1 MICKKRCSESLM
13 QDMDQSGLQK
23 ETTGNDS
30 YSVCGSR
37 QNKPRGFTLIELLVV
52 IAIIAILAGML
63 LPALSKAREYAK
75 GTLCLNRQKQNYLPL
90 AQYGHDWND
99 YCVNAHGD
107 TAEGATYDLWS
118 TYLYSLGYISIP
130 NSPLALSS
138 FQAYKQKNMIC
149 PSLKMTS
156 AQELYHSYGYGLVV
170 WHTGYN
176 FVWTVPTNKTA
187 ARSPVYKLLKQPS
200 TIGHIAD
207 SWQNTSKRMN
217 ALLRI
222 AYGTRRYQGPES
234 NEIGF
239 VPAHNG
245 KSNVVMVDGSA
256 RNYKVSELE
265 TLSSTSIAGNTFFG
279 AIPYYGRLW
288 K

>member
-1 MICKKRCSESLM
+1 MM

-23 ETTGNDS
+23 ETTGNDF

-75 GTLCLNRQKQNYLPL
+75 GTSCLNRQKQIYLPL

-118 TYLYSLGYISIP
+118 AYLYSLGYISVP
-130 NSPLALSS
+130 NSPLARSS
-138 FQAYKQKNMIC
+138 FQTYKQKNMIC

-156 AQELYHSYGYGLVV
+156 AQELHYSYGYGLVI
-170 WHTGYN
+170 WSQGHH
-176 FVWTVPTNKTA
+176 FVWTAPTTKTA
-187 ARSPVYKLLKQPS
+187 ARSPVYKRLKQPS

-207 SWQNTSKRMN
+207 SWQNVSKRMN
-217 ALLRI
+217 SLLRI
-222 AYGTRRYQGPES
+222 NHREPKRYQGPES
-234 NEIGF
+234 NEVGF
-239 VPAHNG
+239 IPAHNG
-245 KSNVVMVDGSA
+245 KCNVVMVDGSA
-256 RNYKVSELE
+256 RNYNVGDLE
-265 TLSSTSIAGNTFFG
+265 RLSNTVVKEPVYFG
-279 AIPYYGRLW
+279 TIPYYGRLW
-288 K
+288 R